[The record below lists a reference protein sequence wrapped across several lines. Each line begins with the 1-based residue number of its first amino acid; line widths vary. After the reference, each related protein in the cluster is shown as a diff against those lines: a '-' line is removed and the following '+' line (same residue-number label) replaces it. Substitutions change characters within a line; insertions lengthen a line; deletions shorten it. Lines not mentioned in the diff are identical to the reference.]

1 MYLELVTSVENA
13 FFSTVKA
20 LKERVVSDSY
30 VYFIHSWCEP
40 VGNQGVLDG
49 PNICILVLPY
59 SQPHCHIKLI
69 SMSTK
74 LPQTLLFTE
83 WRVDVIYILK

>member
-1 MYLELVTSVENA
+1 ML
-13 FFSTVKA
+13 FFSTIKA
-20 LKERVVSDSY
+20 LKEGLYLIPMCVLSILGVNQWVIK
-30 VYFIHSWCEP
+30 VYWM
-40 VGNQGVLDG
+40 G